1 MQIDQD
7 VLAKDTVK
15 NTYGLIYHIL
25 DLVISDLSEVY
36 LNLIVPVILY
46 LSYNHN
52 IADYMFKLYKQLK
65 DKFVLL
71 HSEIVKKESQLLED
85 SKENDREEITKL
97 AAESYIMS
105 DKTLLGFVPF
115 TEYYE
120 TIKDKTMRNV
130 PNEKAFLV
138 RLRSTKIML
147 ETLKC
152 TSTGDSASEVK
163 HLQKRRNNA
172 LIRVKVPKK
181 QKTLWESFRLMVSLH

>member
-15 NTYGLIYHIL
+15 NTYGFVYHIL
-25 DLVISDLSEVY
+25 DLVISDLADY

-71 HSEIVKKESQLLED
+71 HSEIVKKEAKLFED
-85 SKENDREEITKL
+85 SKENDSEEIMKL
-97 AAESYIMS
+97 ASDSYILA
-105 DKTLLGFVPF
+105 DRTLLGFVPF

-120 TIKDKTMRNV
+120 TIKDKTMVNV

-152 TSTGDSASEVK
+152 ASTSDSASEVNI
-163 HLQKRRNNA
+163 L
-172 LIRVKVPKK
+172 L
-181 QKTLWESFRLMVSLH
+181 RLAV